1 MSRLEEADNEWCYY
15 PQKKFLLSTTVPPL
29 QDGYLHTF
37 KRCFKI
43 GRQANRM
50 AIYLHSFY
58 ALYKLRTCNFY
69 SDIRFA
75 ICSGDGETSPWTAW
89 LTTPTLPGD
98 MWPPSFQSR
107 VLHSTCSNMDHFL
120 CMSRQQLVLLQHCNV
135 PPRPVVP
142 ALYSGCGYLP
152 DFNETIAAQWQCTV
166 LH

>member
-1 MSRLEEADNEWCYY
+1 MSGVTTLRRSSY
-15 PQKKFLLSTTVPPL
+15 FLLQSTVPPL

-107 VLHSTCSNMDHFL
+107 VLRSTYSNMVH
-120 CMSRQQLVLLQHCNV
+120 V
-135 PPRPVVP
+135 PMH
-142 ALYSGCGYLP
+142 
-152 DFNETIAAQWQCTV
+152 E
-166 LH
+166 